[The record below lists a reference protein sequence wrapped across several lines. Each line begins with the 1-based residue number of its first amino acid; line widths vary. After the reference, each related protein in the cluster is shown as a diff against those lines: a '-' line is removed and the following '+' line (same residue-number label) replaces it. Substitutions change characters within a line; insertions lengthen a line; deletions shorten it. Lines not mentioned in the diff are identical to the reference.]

1 MHTRRTAIVAL
12 ALSLSIVAGCSLLP
26 APDPAPSPAPAPTT
40 TTVAPTTTLPVAT
53 TTSTT
58 RPSSTT
64 TSTSVPTTSSTTTTT
79 TTVAPQSRIGLL
91 AFGDAGSGDATQMQ
105 VATQMQNWAS
115 THRVDALLEAGDV
128 VYPDGA
134 PSRFAA
140 TIDAPY
146 STLRASMPLW
156 AALGNHDIMWNNGN
170 DLMSYLSMPG
180 RSYEKIIT
188 NGDVTMQVI
197 VLDSNDVS
205 AAQTA
210 WLDARL
216 SSGTPRWRVVMFHHP
231 VWSCSNHGNTQSV
244 IASWLP
250 VLTAHDVDLVI
261 TGHDHNYQRFQQA
274 NTTFVVTGGGGMPT
288 YAITACAA
296 GTPSLQASAQRH
308 HFLGIEATSTT
319 MTVTAVARTGESL
332 DSVSLS

>member
-1 MHTRRTAIVAL
+1 VA
-12 ALSLSIVAGCSLLP
+12 ALVTSLLLVAGCSLLP
-26 APDPAPSPAPAPTT
+26 TPDPGPSPAPAPSATT
-40 TTVAPTTTLPVAT
+40 PIATTPTTRPVVT
-53 TTSTT
+53 SSTTSSTTSTT
-58 RPSSTT
+58 STST
-64 TSTSVPTTSSTTTTT
+64 TSTTSAPTTTT
-79 TTVAPQSRIGLL
+79 TTVVPASRIGLL

-115 THRVDALLEAGDV
+115 THQVDALLEAGDV

-146 STLRASMPLW
+146 NTLRASMPFW

-180 RSYEKIIT
+180 RSYEKLIT
-188 NGDVTMQVI
+188 RGDVTMQVI

-216 SSGTPRWRVVMFHHP
+216 ASGSPRWRVVMFHHP
-231 VWSCSNHGNTQSV
+231 VWSCSSHGNTQSV
-244 IASWLP
+244 IDSWLP
-250 VLTAHDVDLVI
+250 ILTSRNVDLVI

-288 YAITACAA
+288 YAITACSGSA
-296 GTPSLQASAQRH
+296 SLQAWAQRH
-308 HFLGIEATSTT
+308 HFLGIEATATT
-319 MTVTAVARTGESL
+319 MTVTAVARTGETL
-332 DSVSLS
+332 DSVSIT